1 MYFPPFPIVPRPNI
15 FVYLSPIHVNF
26 HQESC
31 LWLVEFVHGVAR
43 TVNLNLLLAA
53 HTEGRVFLEQ
63 LKAKRTM
70 QQLPGFD
77 VKLYSPYSKVF
88 VDAKEIHC
96 TYNG

>member
-1 MYFPPFPIVPRPNI
+1 MCTLLSPSVPRPNI
-15 FVYLSPIHVNF
+15 FVHLSPIHMNF

-31 LWLVEFVHGVAR
+31 LWLAEFVHGVVQ

-77 VKLYSPYSKVF
+77 VKLYIPYSKVF
-88 VDAKEIHC
+88 ANSNKTYS
-96 TYNG
+96 TYN